1 MKGIHIGEVLVEQG
15 AITKEQLNERLKLLK
30 AGTNDRR
37 LAEVLTDLGY
47 ITERELLDVLGRG
60 MGLEVIDLEFFH
72 IDERAVEKIPKQLA
86 LKYTVMAVSMEGS
99 GLTVATADPLDLYAL
114 EDIRLVTNMRIQL
127 ILAERTQIRHA
138 IELNYS
144 GIDARAAARLASEHA
159 VFSRTFAE
167 NLMVN
172 SDEDQAPIV
181 RLLNS
186 LLLKG
191 YNTNASDI
199 HIEPYENE
207 TVVRMRRDGMLIP
220 YMTLSPAIHQG
231 IVARTKILANMDIA
245 EKRKAQDGHFKIT
258 LDGREMNVRVS
269 FVPTV
274 YGEKGVL
281 RFLTTNTPI
290 DRSAAFGMSGD
301 NYRRMKQLLRVP
313 HGIIYFT
320 GPTGSGK
327 TTTLYSV
334 LQYLSGRLVNI
345 VTIED
350 PVERNLPKVNQI
362 QVNERA
368 GLNFQ
373 TGLRSIL
380 RQDPDII
387 MIGETRDPE
396 TAEISAR
403 AAITGHLVFS
413 TLHTNDAASS
423 VTRLMDMGIP
433 AYLAAASIAGI
444 ISQRLMRKVCPYC
457 QEEYEARPE
466 EVKILYGRP
475 ADPGEHVRLRR
486 GKGCYLCNETG
497 YKGRI
502 AIHEILSVDTEMKRM
517 ISEGRNEE
525 ELKAYAVHRHGMTT
539 LKEEAVKMVLA
550 GITTLEEMERLIYTI
565 DMDYFGE
572 E

>member
-1 MKGIHIGEVLVEQG
+1 MKGIHIGEVLMEQG
-15 AITKEQLNERLKLLK
+15 AITKEQLNEGLKLLK
-30 AGTNDRR
+30 AETNDRR
-37 LAEVLTDLGY
+37 LAEVLTKLGY
-47 ITERELLDVLGRG
+47 ITERELLEVLGCG
-60 MGLEVIDLEFFH
+60 MGLEVIDLEFFQ

-86 LKYTVMAVSMEGS
+86 LKYTIMAVFMEGS
-99 GLTVATADPLDLYAL
+99 CLTVATADPLDLYAL
-114 EDIRLVTNMRIQL
+114 EDIRLVTNMRILL
-127 ILAERTQIRHA
+127 ILAERTQIRNA

-159 VFSRTFAE
+159 VFSKTFAE
-167 NLMVN
+167 NLMVS

-231 IVARTKILANMDIA
+231 IVARTKILAKMDIA

-269 FVPTV
+269 FVPTI

-301 NYRRMKQLLRVP
+301 NYGRMKQLLHVP

-350 PVERNLPKVNQI
+350 PVERNLPKINQI

-396 TAEISAR
+396 TAEISVR

-444 ISQRLMRKVCPYC
+444 VSQRLMRKVCPYC

-466 EVKILYGRP
+466 EIKILYGRP

-517 ISEGRNEE
+517 ISEGRKEE
-525 ELKAYAVHRHGMTT
+525 ELKEYAIRSHGMMT
-539 LKEEAVKMVLA
+539 LKEEAANMVLA
-550 GITTLEEMERLIYTI
+550 GVTTLEEMERLIYTI

>member
-1 MKGIHIGEVLVEQG
+1 
-15 AITKEQLNERLKLLK
+15 
-30 AGTNDRR
+30 
-37 LAEVLTDLGY
+37 
-47 ITERELLDVLGRG
+47 
-60 MGLEVIDLEFFH
+60 
-72 IDERAVEKIPKQLA
+72 
-86 LKYTVMAVSMEGS
+86 
-99 GLTVATADPLDLYAL
+99 
-114 EDIRLVTNMRIQL
+114 
-127 ILAERTQIRHA
+127 
-138 IELNYS
+138 
-144 GIDARAAARLASEHA
+144 
-159 VFSRTFAE
+159 
-167 NLMVN
+167 MVN

>member
-15 AITKEQLNERLKLLK
+15 AITKEQLNEGLKLLK

-60 MGLEVIDLEFFH
+60 MGLEVIDLEFYH

-373 TGLRSIL
+373 TGPRSIL

>member
-15 AITKEQLNERLKLLK
+15 AITKEQRNEGLKLLK

>member
-1 MKGIHIGEVLVEQG
+1 
-15 AITKEQLNERLKLLK
+15 
-30 AGTNDRR
+30 
-37 LAEVLTDLGY
+37 
-47 ITERELLDVLGRG
+47 
-60 MGLEVIDLEFFH
+60 
-72 IDERAVEKIPKQLA
+72 
-86 LKYTVMAVSMEGS
+86 MASSM
-99 GLTVATADPLDLYAL
+99 
-114 EDIRLVTNMRIQL
+114 
-127 ILAERTQIRHA
+127 
-138 IELNYS
+138 
-144 GIDARAAARLASEHA
+144 
-159 VFSRTFAE
+159 
-167 NLMVN
+167 
-172 SDEDQAPIV
+172 
-181 RLLNS
+181 
-186 LLLKG
+186 
-191 YNTNASDI
+191 
-199 HIEPYENE
+199 
-207 TVVRMRRDGMLIP
+207 
-220 YMTLSPAIHQG
+220 
-231 IVARTKILANMDIA
+231 
-245 EKRKAQDGHFKIT
+245 
-258 LDGREMNVRVS
+258 MNVRVS

-345 VTIED
+345 VTIEE